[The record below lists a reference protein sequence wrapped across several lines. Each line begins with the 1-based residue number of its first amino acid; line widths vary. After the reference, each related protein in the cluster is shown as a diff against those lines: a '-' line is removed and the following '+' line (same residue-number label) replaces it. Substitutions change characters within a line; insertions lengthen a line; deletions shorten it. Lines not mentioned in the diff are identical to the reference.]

1 MKKAYQKWWFY
12 MIIIIFIIIIT
23 TIILNLNRTANINNN
38 TNNIVLESNQQSLK
52 RTVKEYSTL
61 FINILNSYKNNK
73 ITFNDFETD
82 LKNTYA
88 LYKSDYSKSSDEKA
102 RYLSYYI
109 ENIIYNIDNNINI
122 NIDLYINNITNLEL

>member
-1 MKKAYQKWWFY
+1 MKKVYQKWWFY
-12 MIIIIFIIIIT
+12 MIIIILIIIIT

-38 TNNIVLESNQQSLK
+38 TNDIALESEQQTA
-52 RTVKEYSTL
+52 RITIKEYSTL

-88 LYKSDYSKSSDEKA
+88 LYKSDYNKSSDEKA
-102 RYLSYYI
+102 KYLSYYI